1 MKAGSHLLS
10 IDDFGIDEAHLIL
23 KTAQK
28 FEKLLETKRRINV
41 LPGYN
46 LATLFFEPSTR
57 TKLSF
62 ESAML
67 RLGGSIL
74 PVVGQTTSLEKGESF
89 PDMGR
94 VISSYADIAVMRHPK
109 EFSVHELCKGSN
121 IPVINA
127 GDGANEH
134 PSQSLVDLYTVN
146 KSQGRLEN
154 LTIGFLGDLKYGRAA
169 HSTVKLLSRYPIN
182 FVFISHDK
190 LKLPETV
197 LKVVK
202 DNKSEYEE
210 TSQLHDVI
218 NKIDVLYVTRVQK
231 ERFLDLDEYEEVKS
245 VFQVNR
251 GTLID
256 AKKSLSVMHPLPRL
270 EEIQRE
276 VDLDPR
282 ATYFDQVQNGLY
294 VRMALIAILLG
305 KVRNVDG
312 LKALENL

>member
-1 MKAGSHLLS
+1 MKPGSHLLS

-23 KTAQK
+23 AQAK
-28 FEKLLETKRRINV
+28 RFEKILQNQRRID
-41 LPGYN
+41 LLSGHI
-46 LATLFFEPSTR
+46 LASLFFEPSTR
-57 TKLSF
+57 TRLSF

-67 RLGGSIL
+67 RLGGTVL

-94 VISSYADIAVMRHPK
+94 VVSSYCDIAVMRHPK
-109 EFSVHELCKGSN
+109 EFSVHELCKGAK

-134 PSQSLVDLYTVN
+134 PSQSLVDLYTIN
-146 KSQGRLEN
+146 KSQGRLKD

-182 FVFISHDK
+182 FIFISHEK
-190 LKLPETV
+190 LKLPESITKIV
-197 LKVVK
+197 TA
-202 DNKSEYEE
+202 NGRSYEE
-210 TSQLHDVI
+210 TSELHDVI
-218 NKIDVLYVTRVQK
+218 DKIDVLYVTRIQK
-231 ERFLDLDEYEEVKS
+231 ERFLDMDEYQEMKS
-245 VFQVNR
+245 VFQVNKD
-251 GTLID
+251 TLVD
-256 AKKSLSVMHPLPRL
+256 ARKSLSVMHPLPRL

-294 VRMALIAILLG
+294 VRMALLSILLG
-305 KVRNVDG
+305 RN
-312 LKALENL
+312 LEGITI